1 MNYGKIKLEL
11 TQRGIEI
18 KEFCK
23 DLGISEQGFHQ
34 MIRNRS
40 MRVEVLESISRI
52 LQLPITFWFD
62 CDETNVMD
70 SAPSDTTGYS
80 DVNTNLHKQIDNITK
95 ELNGLLK
102 QMAPPKGRK
111 S

>member
-11 TQRGIEI
+11 SQRGIEI

-40 MRVEVLESISRI
+40 MKVEVIEEISRI
-52 LQLPITFWFD
+52 LHLPITYWFD
-62 CDETNVMD
+62 EGEINVQD
-70 SAPSDTTGYS
+70 SAQSGAKSYPE
-80 DVNTNLHKQIDNITK
+80 VNLHKQIDAITK
-95 ELNGLLK
+95 DLNGLLK
-102 QMAPPKGRK
+102 SMTPVKGK
-111 S
+111 KG

>member
-62 CDETNVMD
+62 DNETNVKD
-70 SAPSDTTGYS
+70 SLSSNPAGYS
-80 DVNTNLHKQIDNITK
+80 DSNSNLHKQIDSLTK

-102 QMAPPKGRK
+102 AMAPPKERK
-111 S
+111 G